1 MNLLKHIPNLLTLSN
16 LAVGAVGIISI
27 LLIPDSSAIWFVA
40 ICCVFDFLDGFSAR
54 LLKVTSPIGKEL
66 DSLADVVSF
75 GLLPGVLMFQKLG
88 GINQLPLAWISLM
101 LPVFAAL
108 RLAKF
113 NVDTRQ
119 TDGFIGLPTPAMALW
134 ITTLPNLTDRFI
146 PNTTSNLFYSIAIAV
161 TSLLMVSPLSL
172 PALKFSS
179 WDWSNNQ
186 LKYIV
191 ILGSLIVVAWLGVAG
206 VALSVLFYL
215 LTSIFTGK
223 K

>member
-1 MNLLKHIPNLLTLSN
+1 MNPIKHLPNVLTLSN
-16 LAVGAVGIISI
+16 LAIGAVGIIS
-27 LLIPDSSAIWFVA
+27 LLQIPNTSAIWFVG

-66 DSLADVVSF
+66 DSLADVISF
-75 GLLPGVLMFQKLG
+75 GLLPGVFMFQQLG
-88 GINQLPLAWISLM
+88 GLNQLPLAWISML

-119 TDGFIGLPTPAMALW
+119 SEGFIGLPTPAMALL
-134 ITTLPNLTDRFI
+134 ITTLPFLAEKFM
-146 PNTTSNLFYSIAIAV
+146 PTSSA
-161 TSLLMVSPLSL
+161 TSFHFAATMIVSLMMVSPLPL
-172 PALKFSS
+172 PAMKFSS
-179 WDWSNNQ
+179 WDWSNNK

-191 ILGSLIVVAWLGVAG
+191 ILGSLIMVGWLGIAG
-206 VALSVLFYL
+206 IALSVLFYL

-223 K
+223 N

>member
-1 MNLLKHIPNLLTLSN
+1 M
-16 LAVGAVGIISI
+16 
-27 LLIPDSSAIWFVA
+27 IPDASAIWFVA

-66 DSLADVVSF
+66 DSLADVISF
-75 GLLPGVLMFQKLG
+75 GLLPGVFMFQKLG
-88 GINQLPLAWISLM
+88 GVNQLPLAWISMM

-119 TDGFIGLPTPAMALW
+119 ADGFIGLPTPAMALLV
-134 ITTLPNLTDRFI
+134 TTLPHLVETFI
-146 PNTTSNLFYSIAIAV
+146 PNAASNIYHLATIVAASF
-161 TSLLMVSPLSL
+161 LMVSPLPL

-179 WDWSNNQ
+179 WNWSNNR

-191 ILGSLIVVAWLGVAG
+191 ILSSLIVVAWLGIAG
-206 VALSVLFYL
+206 IALSVLFYL
-215 LTSIFTGK
+215 LTSIFNGK